1 MKKISQNTHVRTCT
15 VIKYVRGLTL
25 IEVLEDVGVDCF
37 DAMAQNWTV
46 SVVNFPDSITVG
58 DRRSH
63 NSNRVASYSRDVL
76 ERLTE
81 TEFIRYVE
89 QLLRLDLQH
98 TTQIAELHSDMYL
111 PERKPL
117 LDRFKRQ
124 NTIP

>member
-1 MKKISQNTHVRTCT
+1 
-15 VIKYVRGLTL
+15 
-25 IEVLEDVGVDCF
+25 
-37 DAMAQNWTV
+37 MAQNWTV
-46 SVVNFPDSITVG
+46 SVVNFPDSTTVV

-89 QLLRLDLQH
+89 QLLILDLQH

-111 PERKPL
+111 PERTPL